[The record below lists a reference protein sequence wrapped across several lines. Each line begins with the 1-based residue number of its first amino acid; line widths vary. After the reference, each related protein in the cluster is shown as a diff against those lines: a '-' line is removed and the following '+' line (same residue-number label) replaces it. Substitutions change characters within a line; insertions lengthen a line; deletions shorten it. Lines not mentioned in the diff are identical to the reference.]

1 MNAEI
6 RSWEAGNKYLGEKL
20 DRPVANNTRIHRL
33 CNGDIGIV
41 LHATYVVTYCFNG
54 PVILNS
60 GGWKTATTKERI
72 NRFAPSCINLYQ
84 TGGQWYV
91 SINGVKHAYCDNM
104 KIDKDGRILFGS
116 TADYQKT
123 RRINK
128 LLDKY
133 IEKMLKLPELPF
145 PEDGDCFVCRFA
157 GSDSGCLEAHL
168 EEKYVHGSLI
178 WNAIAA
184 RGYGSPELVMQVR
197 ARSWNDK
204 GKPSSKVHVA
214 RDVRRFFRTKLGLVR

>member
-1 MNAEI
+1 MNTEI
-6 RSWEAGNKYLGEKL
+6 RSWEAAHKYLGAKE

-33 CNGDIGIV
+33 PNGDIGIM

-60 GGWKTATTKERI
+60 GGWKTVTTKDRI
-72 NRFAPSCINLYQ
+72 NRFVPSCISLFQ
-84 TGGQWYV
+84 AGGQWYV
-91 SINGVKHAYCDNM
+91 SINGVKHAYCDGM
-104 KIDKDGRILFGS
+104 KIASDGQILFGS

-123 RRINK
+123 RRVNRM
-128 LLDKY
+128 LDTY
-133 IEKMLKLPELPF
+133 IKAMLKLPEMPM

-168 EEKYVHGSLI
+168 EEKYVHGSLV
-178 WNAIAA
+178 WNAISA
-184 RGYGSPELVMQVR
+184 RQYGNPGLVMQMR
-197 ARSWNDK
+197 ARAWNDS
-204 GKPSSKVHVA
+204 GRGSSKIHVA

>member
-1 MNAEI
+1 MNTEI
-6 RSWEAGNKYLGEKL
+6 RSWEAAHKYLGDKV

-33 CNGDIGIV
+33 GNGDIAIK
-41 LHATYVVTYCFNG
+41 LHATDVVTYCFNG

-60 GGWKTATTKERI
+60 GGWKTVTTKDRI
-72 NRFAPSCINLYQ
+72 NRFSPSCISLFQ

-91 SINGVKHAYCDNM
+91 SMNGVKHAYCDNM

-123 RRINK
+123 RRINR

-145 PEDGDCFVCRFA
+145 PEDGDCFICRFA

-178 WNAIAA
+178 WNAIKA
-184 RGYGSPELVMQVR
+184 RSYGSPELVMQMR
-197 ARSWNDK
+197 ANGWKNGERRVKTD
-204 GKPSSKVHVA
+204 VA
-214 RDVRRFFRTKLGLVR
+214 RDVRRFFRAKLGLVR